1 MGTTAARRKRLVV
14 LVSGSGSNL
23 QAIIDACADE
33 QLPAEVVAVVSNK
46 PDVFALQRADAA
58 GVPAVHVGVHPGEER
73 ADYDARLADVVAG
86 FDPDLVVLAGWMR
99 ILTMSFLGWFPE
111 RVVNLHPA
119 LPGELPGTGAIE
131 RAWDEAVTGTRTQT
145 GVMVHLVPDEGVDD
159 GPVLGTAIVPID
171 VHAGFDAFTALVH
184 HTEHRVLVDT
194 LGTLCSAAPPPS
206 PALSEVSA

>member
-1 MGTTAARRKRLVV
+1 MGTTAARNMRLVV

-33 QLPAEVVAVVSNK
+33 RLPADVVAVVSNK

-58 GVPAVHVGVHPGEER
+58 GVPAVHVGVHPGEDR
-73 ADYDARLADVVAG
+73 GDYDARLADVVAG

-99 ILTMSFLGWFPE
+99 ILTMSFLGWFPN

-119 LPGELPGTGAIE
+119 LPGELPGTRAIE
-131 RAWDEAVTGTRTQT
+131 RAWDEATAGERTAT

-159 GPVLGTAIVPID
+159 GPVLGTATID
-171 VHAGFDAFTALVH
+171 IDIDAGFDAFAALVH
-184 HTEHRVLVDT
+184 DTEHRLLVDT
-194 LGTLCSAAPPPS
+194 LTEMCTATPDRT
-206 PALSEVSA
+206 EVSA